1 MPDPIRIFEAQSVTA
16 LLAAAIVLLG
26 VWIKRRNRV
35 VPAALPALAGIA
47 AGLFAGCW
55 LLGLLPHW
63 PPREDQDRFLL
74 IVLPAVIAV
83 EMLTALAGGWVKS
96 VWLLR
101 QVVAVGATPVLLYG
115 SSYLSPSAGTGK
127 AEWNTAQAGLILA
140 ALAAVL
146 AGTWGSLLLLSHRSP
161 GRSVPLAVA
170 LACVAAAVAIMLSG
184 YASGGQLGFLI
195 AAGIAG
201 AVFASADAAKSSAGV
216 SFGVI
221 ALFSLLVMGRFFGQ
235 LTTTNAALLFFA
247 PLLSWLPE
255 LRFVR
260 VVGPHFRGLLR
271 LVATSILLA
280 VAVALAQHQFVAD
293 SASPSGSAEPS
304 VDDYMNFGSPA
315 K

>member
-1 MPDPIRIFEAQSVTA
+1 MPDPIRIFEAQAVTA

-26 VWIKRRNRV
+26 AWVKRWNRA
-35 VPAALPALAGIA
+35 VPASIPTLAGIA
-47 AGLFAGCW
+47 VGLLAGCW
-55 LLGLLPHW
+55 LLGLVPHW

-83 EMLTALAGGWVKS
+83 EMLAALASGWVKG

-101 QVVAVGATPVLLYG
+101 QVVAVGATPVLLYHSTYLNP
-115 SSYLSPSAGTGK
+115 SSGTAK
-127 AEWNTAQAGLILA
+127 AEWDTAQAGLILA
-140 ALAAVL
+140 ALAASL

-170 LACVAAAVAIMLSG
+170 LACAAAAVVIMLSG

-201 AVFASADAAKSSAGV
+201 AVLASADAAKSSAGV

-255 LRFVR
+255 LRLVR
-260 VVGPHFRGLLR
+260 AARPLLRGFLR
-271 LVATSILLA
+271 LVATSIPLA

-293 SASPSGSAEPS
+293 SASPSGAAEPS
-304 VDDYMNFGSPA
+304 VDDYRNFGSPA
-315 K
+315 H